1 MERSEHVFSNAEYSV
16 LSLKTIIE
24 DLGRKEAE
32 LMLSEFVPVCGDASP
47 ARFLREDAITMELK
61 DLSRTHLVMSG
72 DARIMGFF
80 TLGMKCTRIPEENSL
95 SNSILK
101 RMNIESATRIAQ
113 AYLLGQLCRSKDSQP
128 GFGKELID
136 YAIELVS
143 VCKDIVGCRMI
154 RLDCN
159 DDMVG
164 YYESCG
170 FKVIGKY
177 PGGSLNQMMTLL
189 K

>member
-1 MERSEHVFSNAEYSV
+1 M
-16 LSLKTIIE
+16 
-24 DLGRKEAE
+24 
-32 LMLSEFVPVCGDASP
+32 
-47 ARFLREDAITMELK
+47 MELK

-72 DARIMGFF
+72 DAQIVGFF
-80 TLGMKCTRIPEENSL
+80 TLGMKCTRIPEKNCL

-101 RMNIESATRIAQ
+101 RMNIESATGVAQ

-136 YAIELVS
+136 YALELVS
-143 VCKDIVGCRMI
+143 ICRGIVGCRVI
-154 RLDCN
+154 RLDCS

-164 YYESCG
+164 YYEKYG